1 MPVSDLQLSV
11 EIFLL
16 DQLVGGEKVPRPEKV
31 AIVDEIKDKLS
42 RAQGVILADYRG
54 LTVMQ
59 ATELRRKLREAGVEY
74 KVLKNTLTA
83 IAAREAGFEDLTS
96 LLVGPTAIAFGYED
110 PVAPA
115 KVLSEFAKTNPVLE
129 LKGGLLEGRVLDVEG
144 VKALAA
150 LPSREELLSQ
160 VLRGMQGPIAGLV
173 NVLQG
178 TIRNLVYALDAVRKQ
193 KRKQAHEKTR
203 MVKHRSSQ
211 V

>member
-1 MPVSDLQLSV
+1 MPRL
-11 EIFLL
+11 
-16 DQLVGGEKVPRPEKV
+16 
-31 AIVDEIKDKLS
+31 
-42 RAQGVILADYRG
+42 
-54 LTVMQ
+54 
-59 ATELRRKLREAGVEY
+59 
-74 KVLKNTLTA
+74 
-83 IAAREAGFEDLTS
+83 
-96 LLVGPTAIAFGYED
+96 
-110 PVAPA
+110 

-193 KRKQAHEKTR
+193 KEEAGA
-203 MVKHRSSQ
+203 
-211 V
+211 

>member
-1 MPVSDLQLSV
+1 
-11 EIFLL
+11 LL

-193 KRKQAHEKTR
+193 KEEAGA
-203 MVKHRSSQ
+203 
-211 V
+211 